1 MQNSRIAQ
9 LNKHE
14 FNGSSVVYVMSR
26 DQRVQD
32 NHALIAAQLL
42 AIEHKVPLYVFFNLR
57 AVSGRSR
64 EHYQFMLDGLKEVA
78 TSLASLDIPFVLRK
92 GDAIKNILAF
102 ADEVEAGALFF
113 DFSPLKGPRKIA
125 SSVAESF
132 SGIVNVVDT
141 HNIIPV
147 WIASD
152 KQEFAAHTMRRK
164 VHKYLENY
172 LKEPLAVA
180 THKTP
185 PPHSP
190 TSMSFSEAHQFIQD
204 IPAAG
209 ITIDAK
215 PGEKAAHAH
224 LKKFLT
230 HHLTN
235 YAVGHNDIA
244 EDQQSR
250 LSPYL
255 HYGQLSSLRV
265 ALEAIK
271 ITDRRPLLFEEVK
284 LASPGE
290 DPSAYDGMNALLE
303 EMVVR
308 KELADNFCFYADD
321 YRSLSSGPKWAQ
333 QSLAEHAADPR
344 EFIYSRKQWEDAIT
358 HDASWNAAQNQ
369 LRKTGKIHG
378 YMRMYWAKKMLEWS
392 ESPEQALADCIYL
405 NDKYSVDGGDPN
417 GYVGILW
424 SIVGLHDRPW
434 FERPV
439 FGKIRY
445 MNEGGL
451 MRKYDVKSYTNRW
464 LSPIP
469 LKSSQT

>member
-9 LNKHE
+9 LNKKE
-14 FNGSSVVYVMSR
+14 FDGTAVIYVMSR

-57 AVSGRSR
+57 AVSGRSH
-64 EHYQFMLDGLKEVA
+64 EHYQFMLDGLQEVA
-78 TSLASLDIPFVLRK
+78 KDLKKLNIPFVLQT
-92 GDAIKNILAF
+92 GDAVENILTF
-102 ADEVEAGALFF
+102 ADEAKAGALFF
-113 DFSPLKGPRKIA
+113 DFSPLKGPRSIA
-125 SSVAESF
+125 TSVASAF
-132 SGIVNVVDT
+132 KGAVSIVDT
-141 HNIIPV
+141 HNVIPV

-172 LKEPLAVA
+172 IKEPPQVA
-180 THKTP
+180 PHKTP
-185 PPHSP
+185 PSGSP
-190 TSMSFSEAHQFIQD
+190 ASVSFSQAREFIQD
-204 IPAAG
+204 VPAAG
-209 ITIDAK
+209 ITIDAV
-215 PGEKAAHAH
+215 PGEKAAHEH
-224 LKKFLT
+224 LNGFLT
-230 HHLTN
+230 NHLTR
-235 YAVGHNDIA
+235 YAVGRNDIA

-265 ALEAIK
+265 ALETIK
-271 ITDRRPLLFEEVK
+271 ATDRRPLLFEEIK

-290 DPSAYDGMNALLE
+290 TPSDYDGMNALLE

-321 YRSLSSGPKWAQ
+321 YRTLTSGPKWAQ
-333 QSLAEHAADPR
+333 QSLAEHANDPR
-344 EFIYSRKQWEDAIT
+344 EFIYTRQQWEEAAT
-358 HDASWNAAQNQ
+358 HDQSWNAAQNQ
-369 LRKTGKIHG
+369 LRKTGKMHG

-392 ESPEQALADCIYL
+392 ESPERALKDCIYL
-405 NDKYSVDGGDPN
+405 NDKYSIDGGDPN

-451 MRKYDVKSYTNRW
+451 MRKYDVARYISRW
-464 LSPIP
+464 NG
-469 LKSSQT
+469 